1 MANEP
6 VNFNSTFQT
15 AEQLFFDADKKI
27 KLEQFAEAKN
37 ILLQAIELD
46 PKFGPAYNHLGW
58 LYDLKF
64 RDYTKSEEMY
74 KKALEY
80 SPEYVPTYVN
90 YAIVLNIVGKYDELK
105 ALLEKALTVPG
116 TDKLGL
122 NREYAVMF
130 EKQEKYNDA
139 IEYYMKALKQ
149 CWVNEDI
156 DYYQRAIDRCKLK
169 MATVSKME
177 NK

>member
-6 VNFNSTFQT
+6 VNFNSTYQT

-64 RDYTKSEEMY
+64 RDYAKSEEMY
-74 KKALEY
+74 KKALEL
-80 SPEYVPTYVN
+80 SPTYIPIYVN
-90 YAIVLNIVGKYDELK
+90 YSIVLNLLGKYDELK
-105 ALLEKALTVPG
+105 TLIEKGLAMPG

-122 NREYAVMF
+122 TRENAVML
-130 EKQEKYNDA
+130 EKQEKYTEA

-149 CWVNEDI
+149 CWVNEDV

-169 MATVSKME
+169 MAAIEK